1 MSLAVLKLESF
12 STAVAAQGA
21 ALTFSREVLDQAFA
35 DGLAEGMARQQDEQ
49 VRTLNAGLDRL
60 ARALAD
66 DEARR
71 AALRREAVEALAPIL
86 AQILDCLA
94 PAAESRRLEAAL
106 TAELL
111 RLSRMAPPLRASI
124 ACGASLRGMVE
135 RCLAECGLEGIDV
148 TESEAE
154 RIALSLQGG
163 RIELEPAR
171 VAEGIRAL
179 IAEINGPRS
188 NEDETSWTH

>member
-1 MSLAVLKLESF
+1 MSFAVLKLESF
-12 STAVAAQGA
+12 SAAVAAQGA
-21 ALTFSREVLDQAFA
+21 ALTFSREALDQAYA
-35 DGLAEGMARQQDEQ
+35 DGLAEGIARQQDEQ
-49 VRTLNAGLDRL
+49 ARTLNAGLDRL

-71 AALRREAVEALAPIL
+71 AELRREAVEALAPIL

-106 TAELL
+106 SAELL

-124 ACGASLRGMVE
+124 ACGPSLRALVD
-135 RCLAECGLEGIDV
+135 RCLADCGLEGIDV
-148 TESEAE
+148 TETDSE

-179 IAEINGPRS
+179 IAEINGS
-188 NEDETSWTH
+188 ETSWTH

>member
-12 STAVAAQGA
+12 SAALSAQGA
-21 ALTFSREVLDQAFA
+21 PLTFSREALDQAFA
-35 DGLAEGMARQQDEQ
+35 DGLAEGIARQQDEQ
-49 VRTLNAGLDRL
+49 ARTLNAGLERL

-71 AALRREAVEALAPIL
+71 VELRREAVEALAPIL
-86 AQILDCLA
+86 EQILDCLT

-106 TAELL
+106 TEELMQ
-111 RLSRMAPPLRASI
+111 LSRTARPLRASI
-124 ACGASLRGMVE
+124 ACGPSLRAMVE
-135 RCLAECGLEGIDV
+135 RCLADCGLDGIEV
-148 TESEAE
+148 TDSDAE

-171 VAEGIRAL
+171 VAEGIRTL
-179 IAEINGPRS
+179 IAEITGK
-188 NEDETSWTH
+188 DTSWTH

>member
-1 MSLAVLKLESF
+1 MSFAVLKLESF
-12 STAVAAQGA
+12 SAAVAAQGA
-21 ALTFSREVLDQAFA
+21 ALTFSREALDQAYA
-35 DGLAEGMARQQDEQ
+35 DGLADGAARQSDEQ
-49 VRTLNAGLDRL
+49 ARTLSAGLERL
-60 ARALAD
+60 ARALAN

-71 AALRREAVEALAPIL
+71 AELRREAVEALAPVL

-124 ACGASLRGMVE
+124 ACGASLRAMVE

-148 TESEAE
+148 TESQAE

-179 IAEINGPRS
+179 IAEINGSKPDG
-188 NEDETSWTH
+188 DETSWTH